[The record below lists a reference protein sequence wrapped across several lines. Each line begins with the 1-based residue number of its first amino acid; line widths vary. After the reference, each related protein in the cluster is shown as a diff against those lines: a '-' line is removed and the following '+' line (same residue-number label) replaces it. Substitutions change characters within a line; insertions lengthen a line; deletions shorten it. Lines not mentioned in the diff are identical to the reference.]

1 MPLHT
6 AERLGR
12 AVALDDV
19 RPLSSFSLLPAAPVF
34 RVFRPRIVLSRVYL
48 VRSAGNPCKQGRALF
63 ATRQNAAFCRE
74 MTGKIRAR
82 HKGSLAN
89 GTLPKLRGNFWDLDI
104 DRSRSLGLEP
114 ITTAIISALS
124 TGAALGGKEIATQAL
139 KDAYAG
145 LKGWIT
151 SHYPGVSVEQL
162 EKQPTSKARQEV
174 VGEDLEREGASA
186 DTELVKLAKTVVD
199 LIQKQAPEIAR
210 SIGVDLG
217 ELDQANVTFG
227 KVLASSRDATGV
239 KIDKVKGGTLS
250 FQDVTAG
257 SETDPS
263 KKA

>member
-1 MPLHT
+1 
-6 AERLGR
+6 LG
-12 AVALDDV
+12 V
-19 RPLSSFSLLPAAPVF
+19 
-34 RVFRPRIVLSRVYL
+34 
-48 VRSAGNPCKQGRALF
+48 
-63 ATRQNAAFCRE
+63 
-74 MTGKIRAR
+74 
-82 HKGSLAN
+82 
-89 GTLPKLRGNFWDLDI
+89 
-104 DRSRSLGLEP
+104 EP

-139 KDAYAG
+139 RDAYAG
-145 LKGWIT
+145 LKGWIK

-186 DTELVKLAKTVVD
+186 DTELVKLAQTLVE

-227 KVLASSRDATGV
+227 NVLASRDATGV

>member
-1 MPLHT
+1 M
-6 AERLGR
+6 
-12 AVALDDV
+12 
-19 RPLSSFSLLPAAPVF
+19 
-34 RVFRPRIVLSRVYL
+34 
-48 VRSAGNPCKQGRALF
+48 
-63 ATRQNAAFCRE
+63 
-74 MTGKIRAR
+74 
-82 HKGSLAN
+82 
-89 GTLPKLRGNFWDLDI
+89 
-104 DRSRSLGLEP
+104 EP

-124 TGAALGGKEIATQAL
+124 TGAALGGKEIAAQAL

-151 SHYPGVSVEQL
+151 SHYPDVSVEQL

-186 DTELVKLAKTVVD
+186 DTELVKLAQTVVD
-199 LIQKQAPEIAR
+199 LIQKQASPEIAR

-227 KVLASSRDATGV
+227 NVLASRDATGV